1 MDPRHDETTL
11 RRRELVMLALGW
23 PPCLLAARLAGAA
36 GERAGPDE
44 PPALTVE
51 DRVYL
56 ASSRFEQGFHC
67 AQSVLA
73 AYADELGLPEH
84 AALKMG
90 AALAGG
96 STVGGECGAVA
107 AGYLVLGLKHAG
119 TMPAFGDV
127 EKERA
132 LFDRIR
138 RFVEEFRRRHGA
150 LTCREL
156 LGVDVFTAEGLAEG
170 RQRGLFRERC
180 PRYVRDVV
188 TILESVSAVPGAK
201 APSGDRP

>member
-1 MDPRHDETTL
+1 MTNRDDETTL
-11 RRRELVMLALGW
+11 RRREFVRIALGW
-23 PPCLLAARLAGAA
+23 PPCLLGARAAGAA
-36 GERAGPDE
+36 AERAGPGDA
-44 PPALTVE
+44 PALTVE

-56 ASSRFEQGFHC
+56 ASSRFQQGYHC
-67 AQSVLA
+67 AQAVLA
-73 AYADELGLPEH
+73 GYADDLGLPEH

-96 STVGGECGAVA
+96 STVGGECGAVS

-119 TMPAFGDV
+119 TMPTFGDV

-138 RFVEEFRRRHGA
+138 RFVKEFRERHGA

-156 LGVDVFTAEGLAEG
+156 LGIDVFTAEGLAEG
-170 RQRGLFRERC
+170 RRRGLFRERC
-180 PRYVRDVV
+180 PRYVRDAI
-188 TILESVSAVPGAK
+188 TILESASADPGVK

>member
-1 MDPRHDETTL
+1 VTARDDETIL

-23 PPCLLAARLAGAA
+23 PPCLLAGRPVGAA
-36 GERAGPDE
+36 PERTQPDE

-73 AYADELGLPEH
+73 AYADEFALPEH
-84 AALKMG
+84 AALKMA

-188 TILESVSAVPGAK
+188 TIVESVSAVPGAE